1 MAPFRSS
8 LGFFSVL
15 LPGFLLT
22 IPGSFTPH
30 PAGPAEGV
38 PPQKKQVLLGTV
50 AQGMAVAHVQPEQID
65 DDFSR
70 RVYRLY
76 LKHLDGNKKFLLQSD
91 IKQLQRYETNLDN
104 EVKQGKTEFLD
115 LSTRL
120 IGQRQQ
126 EAQYL
131 YKELLS
137 QPFDFTAQ
145 ESFETDPDKVQY
157 PADEAAR
164 RDLWR
169 RLLKY
174 QTMTRLAE
182 LLDEQ
187 ERQQTKAL
195 AAAGAKPS
203 DATLSAPVRT
213 AAQLEEDARK
223 QVRKYYDEYFS
234 DLLQT
239 DEADRLAEYAN
250 TIANTFDPHSEYF
263 APKDKTNFDIAVTGR
278 LEGTGAQ
285 IGEKDGKITV
295 AYIVPGSASHRQ
307 GELKAGDQILRVA
320 QGAAEPVSVEGMRQ
334 DKVVQLIRGKKG
346 TEVRLTVK
354 KPDGTV
360 KVIPIIRD
368 IVVIEE
374 TYAQSAV
381 IEDGG
386 KKIGYILLPS
396 FYADF
401 NRNGSRNSGQDVRE
415 ELEKLK
421 AQHVQGVVLDLR
433 FNGGG
438 SLYDAAEMAGLFVPG
453 GPMVQVKS
461 RQRAAEVVSDPDSKT
476 QYDGPLVVMVN
487 RYSAS
492 ASEILAGAIQDYQ
505 RGVILG
511 NLTYGKGT
519 VQRVFE
525 LDDMM
530 NPELAAFK
538 PFGSLKM
545 TIQKYY
551 RVTGSSTQF
560 KGVVPDIVVPDA
572 YSTLADGEQDTDYPL
587 PWDEITPAKYQPW
600 AAAPPI
606 AKLKA
611 ASNARVAANQSFRLL
626 NDAVQG
632 MAKRQKETQA
642 SLNLASYRAEQKQ
655 ARALNEKFKTI
666 QQQTTPLT
674 ITALAA
680 PAAGA
685 DSLQAGRN
693 QRFIAPLRKDLS
705 LREAVAVIK
714 DEL

>member
-8 LGFFSVL
+8 LGLYSVL
-15 LPGFLLT
+15 LPGLLLT
-22 IPGSFTPH
+22 IPGSFSAR
-30 PAGPAEGV
+30 PAPTDDV

-50 AQGMAVAHVQPEQID
+50 AQGMAVAHVQPEQLD
-65 DDFSR
+65 DAFSR
-70 RVYRLY
+70 RVYALY
-76 LKHLDGNKKFLLQSD
+76 LKRLDANKRFLLQAD
-91 IKQLQRYETNLDN
+91 IQQLQRYETGIDN
-104 EVKQGKTEFLD
+104 EVKQGKSEFLD

-120 IGQRQQ
+120 VGQRQQ
-126 EAQYL
+126 EAQQL
-131 YKELLS
+131 YRELLA

-145 ESFETDPDKVQY
+145 ETFETDPDKLEY
-157 PADEAAR
+157 PADAAAR
-164 RDLWR
+164 RDRWR

-174 QTMTRLAE
+174 QTMTRLTE

-187 ERQQTKAL
+187 ERQQAKAL

-203 DATLSAPVRT
+203 EATLSAPVRT
-213 AAQLEEDARK
+213 SAQLEADARK
-223 QVRKYYDEYFS
+223 QVLKYYDEFFG

-239 DEADRLAEYAN
+239 DEADRLAHFAN

-263 APKDKTNFDIAVTGR
+263 APKDKTNFDLALTGR

-285 IGEKDGKITV
+285 LSEKDGQITV

-307 GELKAGDQILRVA
+307 GELKAGDVILRVA
-320 QGAAEPVSVEGMRQ
+320 QGAAEPVAVEGVRY
-334 DKVVQLIRGKKG
+334 DKVVQMIRGKKG

-354 KPDGTV
+354 KPDGVV

-374 TYAQSAV
+374 TYAQSA
-381 IEDGG
+381 IINEGG
-386 KKIGYILLPS
+386 KKLGYIHLPS

-401 NRNGSRNSGQDVRE
+401 NRNGGRNSGQDVRE

-421 AQHVQGVVLDLR
+421 AQQVQGVVLDLR

-461 RQRAAEVVSDPDSKT
+461 RQRPAEVVSDPDSKT
-476 QYDGPLVVMVN
+476 PYEGPLVVLVN

-492 ASEILAGAIQDYQ
+492 ASEILAGAIQDYK
-505 RGVILG
+505 RGVVLG
-511 NLTYGKGT
+511 NTTYGKGT

-530 NPELAAFK
+530 NPELAALK

-560 KGVVPDIVVPDA
+560 KGITPDIVVPDA

-587 PWDEITPAKYQPW
+587 PWDEIAPAKYQPW
-600 AAAPPI
+600 AAAPPV
-606 AKLKA
+606 AKLRA
-611 ASNARVAANQSFRLL
+611 ASAARVAANPAFRLL
-626 NDAVQG
+626 TDAVQG
-632 MAKRQKETQA
+632 MAKRRQDTRV
-642 SLNLASYRAEQKQ
+642 SLNLASYRAGQSEAQ
-655 ARALNEKFKTI
+655 ALNTKFKAL
-666 QQQTTPLT
+666 QLQTPALDV
-674 ITALAA
+674 APLAA
-680 PAAGA
+680 AAA
-685 DSLQAGRN
+685 DSAQASRA
-693 QRFIAPLRKDLS
+693 QRFVAPLRKDLT
-705 LREAVAVIK
+705 LREAVAVLK
-714 DEL
+714 DGL

>member
-1 MAPFRSS
+1 MALFRSS
-8 LGFFSVL
+8 LGFCSVL
-15 LPGFLLT
+15 LPGLLLT
-22 IPGSFTPH
+22 IPGAFPAH

-50 AQGMAVAHVQPEQID
+50 AQGMAVAHVQPEQIN

-70 RVYRLY
+70 RVYALY
-76 LKHLDGNKKFLLQSD
+76 LKRLDGGKKFLLQSD
-91 IKQLQRYETNLDN
+91 IKQLQRYETSLDN

-137 QPFDFTAQ
+137 QPFDFTTQ
-145 ESFETDPDKVQY
+145 ETVETDPAKLQY

-169 RLLKY
+169 RLLTY
-174 QTMTRLAE
+174 QAMTRLAE

-213 AAQLEEDARK
+213 AAQLEEEARK

-234 DLLQT
+234 DALQT
-239 DEADRLAEYAN
+239 DEADRLTEYAN

-285 IGEKDGKITV
+285 IGEKDGQIMV

-307 GELKAGDQILRVA
+307 GELKAGDIIQRVA
-320 QGAAEPVSVEGMRQ
+320 QGAAEPVAVEGMRQ

-354 KPDGTV
+354 KPDGSV

-374 TYAQSAV
+374 TYAQSA
-381 IEDGG
+381 IINDGG

-401 NRNGSRNSGQDVRE
+401 NRNGGRNSGQDVRD
-415 ELEKLK
+415 ELDKLK
-421 AQHVQGVVLDLR
+421 AQGVQGVVLDLR

-476 QYDGPLVVMVN
+476 QYDGPLVVLVN

-492 ASEILAGAIQDYQ
+492 ASEILAGAIQDYK
-505 RGVILG
+505 RGVIMG
-511 NLTYGKGT
+511 NTTYGKAT

-551 RVTGSSTQF
+551 RVTGSSPQF
-560 KGVVPDIVVPDA
+560 KGITPDIVVPDA

-600 AAAPPI
+600 AAAPPV
-606 AKLKA
+606 AKLQA
-611 ASNARVAANQSFRLL
+611 ASAARVAANPSFRLL
-626 NDAVQG
+626 TDAVQD
-632 MAKRQKETQA
+632 MAKRRADTRE
-642 SLNLASYRAEQKQ
+642 SLNLTSYRTQQKEG
-655 ARALNEKFKTI
+655 RALNEKFKTI
-666 QQQTTPLT
+666 QQQTTPLNVV
-674 ITALAA
+674 ALAS
-680 PAAGA
+680 AAT
-685 DSLQAGRN
+685 DSTQTSRS
-693 QRFIAPLRKDLS
+693 QRFIAPLRKDLT

>member
-8 LGFFSVL
+8 LGFFSVV

-22 IPGSFTPH
+22 IPGSFTPR
-30 PAGPAEGV
+30 PAGPADGV

-91 IKQLQRYETNLDN
+91 IKQLQRYETSLDN

-115 LSTRL
+115 LSSRL

-137 QPFDFTAQ
+137 QPFEFTNS
-145 ESFETDPDKVQY
+145 ETLETDPDKVGW

-169 RLLKY
+169 RILKY

-223 QVRKYYDEYFS
+223 QVRKYYDEFFQ

-239 DEADRLAEYAN
+239 DEADRLADYAN

-263 APKDKTNFDIAVTGR
+263 APKKKTDFDLAVSGR

-285 IGEKDGKITV
+285 IGEKDGKLVV

-307 GELKAGDQILRVA
+307 GELKAGDQILRVG

-354 KPDGTV
+354 KPDGAV

-401 NRNGSRNSGQDVRE
+401 SRNGGRNSGQDVRE

-421 AQHVQGVVLDLR
+421 AQNVQGVVLDLR

-461 RQRAAEVVSDPDSKT
+461 RQRAPEMVSDPDSKT
-476 QYDGPLVVMVN
+476 QYEGPLVVMVN

-492 ASEILAGAIQDYQ
+492 ASEIFAGAIQDYQ

-511 NLTYGKGT
+511 NTTYGKAT

-530 NPELAAFK
+530 NPELAAYK

-551 RVTGSSTQF
+551 RVTGSSPQF
-560 KGVVPDIVVPDA
+560 KGVTPDILVPDA

-587 PWDEITPAKYQPW
+587 PWDEIAPVKYQPW
-600 AAAPPI
+600 ATAPPV

-611 ASNARVAANQSFRLL
+611 ASAARVAANPSFRLL

-632 MAKRQKETQA
+632 MAKRQKETKA
-642 SLNLASYRAEQKQ
+642 SLNLASYRAEQKE

-674 ITALAA
+674 ITALAT
-680 PAAGA
+680 PAAST
-685 DSLQAGRN
+685 DSLQTSRS